1 MQPRIHAEQE
11 GRLLNILGNSMLEK
25 AGSDDL
31 GGGAAVFV
39 QTIVPGGGPPPHVH
53 EETDEFFYVL
63 DGEIEACIGGR
74 TVTLQAGMSAT
85 LPRAVVHAFDNRTD
99 RPARVLTVVTPGR
112 GARFFV
118 DIDRA
123 RPRMPGEIDK
133 LAAIVARHD
142 ITIVDQ
148 APA

>member
-11 GRLLNILGNSMLEK
+11 GRELNILGNRLLEK
-25 AGSDDL
+25 AGSQDL

-53 EETDEFFYVL
+53 DHTDEFFYVL
-63 DGEIEACIGGR
+63 DGEIEAWIGQQH
-74 TVTLQAGMSAT
+74 VTLRAGMSAT
-85 LPRAVVHAFDNRTD
+85 LPRRIVHAFDNRTD
-99 RPARVLTVVTPGR
+99 RPARVLSVVTPGA
-112 GARFFV
+112 GARFFD
-118 DIDRA
+118 DIDRV
-123 RPRMPGEIDK
+123 RPKMPGEIDK